1 MNYKAVIT
9 VVILVLLTGF
19 TEGCS
24 AQKQQGAKT
33 DKTENHEIFKP
44 DLIERSH
51 SVQVNAEPDEVFL
64 LFAPTE
70 TEKWSLRRKYFE
82 THKLISGSDGDL
94 SGYSVFL
101 SGSRGQIWS
110 SVAKYD
116 KKERLLRKI
125 EIYPGIKF
133 QVSEY
138 RCVSNPNGGTTLT
151 ATWKV
156 TGMTSEGNEAVRNF
170 MDSGTFES
178 VIDGLAKQLN
188 DYLAEFAGN

>member
-19 TEGCS
+19 LEACS
-24 AQKQQGAKT
+24 TQDQHEAKT
-33 DKTENHEIFKP
+33 DTADSHGIFKP

-51 SVQVNAEPDEVFL
+51 SVQVNAEPDEVFR

-70 TEKWSLRRKYFE
+70 TEKWSQRRRYFE
-82 THKLISGSDGDL
+82 TQKLISGADGDL

-116 KKERLLRKI
+116 KEERLLRKI

-138 RCVSNPNGGTTLT
+138 RCVSNPNGGTTLI

-156 TGMTSEGNEAVRNF
+156 TGMTTEGNEAVRNF
-170 MDSGTFES
+170 MDSGMFES